1 MCSSDLGS
9 PLATHSEDS
18 GSSPYFWMLG
28 SAASFSVMGA
38 LAHLLREKLIWQFI
52 ALTRTSLALLFTL
65 TLTTWAGVPL
75 VFFRPR
81 TLWIRSL
88 AGSVSL
94 VLTFYA
100 LTHLPISNALT
111 LTNMFPVWVALLTW
125 PILGL
130 RPTSGVW
137 LAVVSGLCGVVLVQ
151 HPELEGGERLG
162 AAAALASSFST
173 AVAMMGLHRLR
184 TIDPRAIVV
193 HFSAVST
200 LIVATVCG
208 LTGESPSLSS
218 IASPDV
224 AAMLLTLGLTA
235 TIGQIAMTRAFAI
248 GHPPAV
254 AVVGLTQIV
263 FAMGFDVVL
272 WRRTFDAVTLVGIA
286 LVVAPTAWLM
296 LQGRFDEPTLD
307 A

>member
-1 MCSSDLGS
+1 M
-9 PLATHSEDS
+9 LA
-18 GSSPYFWMLG
+18 

-38 LAHLLREKLIWQFI
+38 IAHTLREELTWQFI
-52 ALTRTSLALLFTL
+52 ALTRTSLALIFTL
-65 TLTTWAGVPL
+65 SLTTWARVPL

-81 TLWIRSL
+81 SLWIRSL
-88 AGSVSL
+88 SGSVSL

-125 PILGL
+125 PLLGL
-130 RPTSGVW
+130 PPTVGVW
-137 LAVVSGLCGVVLVQ
+137 LAVVSGLCGVILIQ
-151 HPELEGGERLG
+151 HPQLAGGNQLG

-200 LIVATVCG
+200 AIVAVVCG
-208 LTGESPSLSS
+208 LTGELPKLASLQTGRM
-218 IASPDV
+218 
-224 AAMLLTLGLTA
+224 AALLLGLGLTA
-235 TIGQIAMTRAFAI
+235 TAGQIAMTRAFAL

-263 FAMGFDVVL
+263 FAMGFDAIL
-272 WRRTFDAVTLVGIA
+272 WSRTFDGTTLCGIA

-296 LQGRFDEPTLD
+296 LHGRFDEPTLD

>member
-1 MCSSDLGS
+1 
-9 PLATHSEDS
+9 
-18 GSSPYFWMLG
+18 MLG

-38 LAHLLREKLIWQFI
+38 LAHLLREKLSWQFI

-130 RPTSGVW
+130 RPTSEIG
-137 LAVVSGLCGVVLVQ
+137 
-151 HPELEGGERLG
+151 
-162 AAAALASSFST
+162 
-173 AVAMMGLHRLR
+173 
-184 TIDPRAIVV
+184 RAHV
-193 HFSAVST
+193 
-200 LIVATVCG
+200 
-208 LTGESPSLSS
+208 
-218 IASPDV
+218 
-224 AAMLLTLGLTA
+224 
-235 TIGQIAMTRAFAI
+235 
-248 GHPPAV
+248 
-254 AVVGLTQIV
+254 
-263 FAMGFDVVL
+263 
-272 WRRTFDAVTLVGIA
+272 
-286 LVVAPTAWLM
+286 
-296 LQGRFDEPTLD
+296 
-307 A
+307 